1 MPSATMR
8 RCCLIAGRD
17 KPCALQ
23 SRRPSS
29 PESHPNASVLRGSA
43 ASCLVSECP
52 HFEHSNARLSKPF
65 ASSETEIVVIRIW
78 HLGQRGRWIGN
89 NSGSGFRMA
98 FALEQAGALHS
109 HSPMMA
115 PDRAVIRN
123 AISDFAILSVR
134 FPTLGRE
141 LRHSQE
147 FSVRHGRAS
156 CRPFTSFL
164 PCDLEDVDTR
174 DTRGHPV
181 RRSLAVPSLT
191 SAITGSSA
199 FADDDVCECGR
210 VFASLPGSHPSALTP
225 PRANARWSAGPC
237 AQRRAP
243 PAPAR
248 ARRGRPAA
256 SCRNARTARRR
267 RPSS

>member
-147 FSVRHGRAS
+147 FQRSSWPGFVPAIHVFSAVRFGRRGYPRHARAS
-156 CRPFTSFL
+156 STPQPRGSII
-164 PCDLEDVDTR
+164 DVGDYWIIR
-174 DTRGHPV
+174 FRG
-181 RRSLAVPSLT
+181 
-191 SAITGSSA
+191 
-199 FADDDVCECGR
+199 
-210 VFASLPGSHPSALTP
+210 
-225 PRANARWSAGPC
+225 
-237 AQRRAP
+237 
-243 PAPAR
+243 
-248 ARRGRPAA
+248 
-256 SCRNARTARRR
+256 
-267 RPSS
+267 